1 MLEEIIKHVEMMPK
15 DAIMAQIRRE
25 LIEAVVAKALPKQW
39 RVIDERLK
47 DLELKA
53 EGRTFIFHVTNFVLW
68 INGVNGNVE
77 IPRAKVFQDTAVMIK
92 FLPYRKYRMVLKG
105 QLIQIFPATNEPGS
119 VTADMAEAILRR
131 ASDKEFRKE
140 LYLKYEGADCKV
152 MWINEDG
159 LCSVM
164 TTPPSGF
171 QVKPLKEL
179 LA

>member
-1 MLEEIIKHVEMMPK
+1 MLEEIVKHVEMMPK
-15 DAIMAQIRRE
+15 DAVMAQIRRE
-25 LIEAVVAKALPKQW
+25 LIEAVVSKALPKQW
-39 RVIDERLK
+39 RVIEARLQ
-47 DLELKA
+47 DLEQKP

-68 INGVNGNVE
+68 INGVGGNLEV
-77 IPRAKVFQDTAVMIK
+77 PRAKVFQDTAVMIK
-92 FLPYRKYRMVLKG
+92 YLPYRKYRLVMKDG
-105 QLIQIFPATNEPGS
+105 TIQLFPATTEPNAI
-119 VTADMAEAILRR
+119 TCDMAEAILRR
-131 ASDKEFRKE
+131 TNDKEFRKE
-140 LYLKYEGADCKV
+140 LYLKYNGDACKV